1 MTGDASLPE
10 RLLLHAEA
18 VLADTGVQGFTLEE
32 VIRRSGAM
40 VQDVAEVVMDAHGL
54 LDALFVQ
61 GFRNFAANDI
71 APSADAAGDILRG
84 WETYRA
90 WALAHPVHYELMFA
104 SRTAGYEP
112 SPSAGSV
119 GWRSFEAL
127 TMRVGRAIGEG
138 QIEGDPL
145 DVTLDLWSTA
155 HGCVMLEL
163 AGPGIFD
170 DRPDVRFTARMRRAL
185 DGFRPPH

>member
-1 MTGDASLPE
+1 MTEEASLPE

-32 VIRRSGAM
+32 VIRRSGERAE
-40 VQDVAEVVMDAHGL
+40 DVAEIVTDAHGL

-61 GFRNFAANDI
+61 GFESLAADEVP
-71 APSADAAGDILRG
+71 PSADATGDILRG

-90 WALAHPVHYELMFA
+90 WALAHPVYYELMFA

-119 GWRSFEAL
+119 GWRNFDAL
-127 TMRVGRAIGEG
+127 TIRVGRAIAEG
-138 QIEGDPL
+138 QLEGDPL

-163 AGPGIFD
+163 AGPAIFHD
-170 DRPDVRFTARMRRAL
+170 QPDVRFTARMRRTL
-185 DGFRPPH
+185 DGFRPQR